1 MSSSVLFAGV
11 NLSMS
16 SDGERDSSSS
26 ISLFFGKR
34 KSVKTEKISFIVMYN
49 RHYMSFLGKFFGK
62 REAPSVL
69 GVDIGSS
76 SIKIVQIKKKSG
88 QAVQLPQEKIASA
101 LFDLMREKE
110 VNVTTTQTG
119 VAIPFASSLMSVIE
133 MPEVSQK
140 QLEVMVPI
148 EARKYIPVPINEVM
162 LDWSVIP
169 KVYNP
174 NEEDEDDKEK
184 NNVLKRVDVLV
195 VAIHNDT
202 IARYQ
207 TIIQKAGLEA
217 GFFEIEI
224 FSTMRSVVEESLT
237 PIMIMDM
244 GAATTKLYIIERGI
258 IRASHTVNRGSQ
270 DITSTISQSFGLSME
285 KAEIMKREIGASG
298 QDESLKNIIS
308 LVLEFIFAETNRT
321 LLNFEKKYNKSVSKV
336 ILVGGGASM
345 KGLNEITKNAFK
357 TEAVMGNPFGK
368 LATPAFIENI
378 LRETGPEFA
387 VAIGAALRKLN
398 DM

>member
-1 MSSSVLFAGV
+1 MA
-11 NLSMS
+11 
-16 SDGERDSSSS
+16 
-26 ISLFFGKR
+26 
-34 KSVKTEKISFIVMYN
+34 
-49 RHYMSFLGKFFGK
+49 FLGKLFGK
-62 REAPSVL
+62 KESPSVV

-76 SIKIVQIKKKSG
+76 AIKVVQIKKKNG
-88 QAVQLPQEKIASA
+88 QAVLETYGELALGPYGGASIGQAVTLPQEKVASA

-110 VNVTTTQTG
+110 VNITTTAAG
-119 VAIPFASSLMSVIE
+119 VSIPFGSSLMSVIE

-148 EARKYIPVPINEVM
+148 EARKYIPVPISEVM

-169 KVYNP
+169 KP
-174 NEEDEDDKEK
+174 AGPTEDDEEGDKK
-184 NNVLKRVDVLV
+184 NISKRIDILV

-207 TIIQKAGLEA
+207 NIMQKAGLEP

-237 PIMIMDM
+237 PVMVMDM
-244 GAATTKLYIIERGI
+244 GAASTKLYIIERGI

-270 DITSTISQSFGLSME
+270 DITSAIAQSLGLTME
-285 KAEIMKREIGASG
+285 KAEVMKREVGATG
-298 QDESLKNIIS
+298 EDPTATKIIS
-308 LVLEFIFAETNRT
+308 LVLDFIFAETNRT

-336 ILVGGGASM
+336 VLVGGGASM
-345 KGLNEITKNAFK
+345 KGLNELTKTAFK
-357 TEAVMGNPFGK
+357 TEVVLGNPFGK

-378 LRETGPEFA
+378 LKETGPEFA
-387 VAIGAALRKLN
+387 VAIGSALRRLN
-398 DM
+398 DMS